1 MHIVYKAYIIPNG
14 PITMTN
20 QESNHFLFQYFE
32 TLVIFGHKF
41 TKSNT
46 FSHQYDAYLIQ
57 NMLYM
62 LFYSVGKDFLR
73 RLKW

>member
-1 MHIVYKAYIIPNG
+1 MHIVERAYIILDG

-20 QESNHFLFQYFE
+20 QESNSFLFQYFE
-32 TLVIFGHKF
+32 TLVILGHKF

-46 FSHQYDAYLIQ
+46 FSHKYDAYLIQ

-62 LFYSVGKDFLR
+62 LFCCVG
-73 RLKW
+73 